1 MFRKTQSATPKQYK
15 TARYSESLP
24 TPEEL
29 AAMRAS
35 GLDPA
40 SGTAVREF
48 RRRFQQKGLGLSL
61 LR

>member
-1 MFRKTQSATPKQYK
+1 MIRKPQSVAPKQYK

-29 AAMRAS
+29 VAMQAS
-35 GLDPA
+35 GLDPS

-48 RRRFQQKGLGLSL
+48 RRRSSQTARGGKV
-61 LR
+61 